1 MRMIQKMKNDFLTM
15 IEQADTIAIT
25 GHVRPDG
32 DCVGSTVGSSAIMI
46 SRYRSIWRN
55 SPRIFSF
62 YMMQIRSVIHRQIR
76 SMICVLR
83 WIVVIRKDREIF
95 FQSLNMRSIQCVW
108 IIISPIRDLVRYA
121 MWMQKRVPRQKH
133 FIS

>member
-1 MRMIQKMKNDFLTM
+1 MKNDFLTM

-32 DCVGSTVGSSAIMI
+32 DCVGSTVGLYNYII
-46 SRYRSIWRN
+46 SNYDKQVQSIWRN